1 MDRASIIQE
10 MQDQNPW
17 WGAEWTSDRKWIERD
32 LLKTLQDGLGDR
44 WITGLIGLRR
54 VGKTTLMKIMIG
66 NLLKEVDPLSILYF
80 PFDLKRPDLLEVL
93 KIYEEEILK
102 RPMNRWEGRIFLF
115 LDEVQNIDDWSA
127 MVKRIYDKLD
137 NIKFIVSGSSSLNMT
152 IGAGESL
159 AGRISFSKLEPFSF
173 SEYLRKNGIK
183 PDRLD
188 LEDIAMPD
196 DMREYEVAFNE
207 YLAIGGMPGV
217 YDRGGK
223 EILADMLDITFL
235 RDIVSIFP
243 VKRVDTLRNIFSFI
257 CENSG
262 QRLNLSNLSRA
273 FNTQFRTVRDY
284 LMYLEESFLVV
295 SSDPLAAGVKKRARS
310 NSKYYVSDHSF
321 FSIWQCKEGLR
332 AETIAF
338 NHIKKMERP
347 FYQQGPEV
355 DMILP
360 GRKWAFEIK
369 YSDNISYK
377 DAGPLLTLH
386 KEYELFLVT
395 RRTYDRWIID
405 DRAVNVIPLWML
417 CLSFQDGIG
426 KWSPF

>member
-1 MDRASIIQE
+1 MDRISIIRE
-10 MQDQNPW
+10 MQEQNPW
-17 WGAEWTSDRKWIERD
+17 WGAEWAPGGKWIERD
-32 LLKTLQDGLGDR
+32 MLKTLQEDLENR

-54 VGKTTLMKIMIG
+54 VGKTTLMKMMIRD
-66 NLLKEVDPLSILYF
+66 LLKEVDALSILYF

-93 KIYEEEILK
+93 KVYEEEILK
-102 RPMNRWEGRIFLF
+102 RPMNKWEGKIFLF

-127 MVKRIYDKLD
+127 MVKRFYDKWD

-159 AGRISFSKLEPFSF
+159 AGRISFYKLEPFSF
-173 SEYLRKNGIK
+173 AEYLRINGIE
-183 PDRLD
+183 PDRSD
-188 LEDIAMPD
+188 LEDISMPD
-196 DMREYEVAFNE
+196 DMREYEVAFND
-207 YLAIGGMPGV
+207 YFTIGGMPEV
-217 YDRGGK
+217 YVSKGK

-235 RDIVSIFP
+235 RDIVSLFP

-262 QRLNLSNLSRA
+262 QKLNLSNLSRA

-284 LMYLEESFLVV
+284 LLYLEESFLVV
-295 SSDPLAAGVKKRARS
+295 SSDPFAIGIKKRARA

-321 FSIWQCKEGLR
+321 FSIWQCKEGLK

-338 NHIKKMERP
+338 NHIKKVERP
-347 FYQQGPEV
+347 YYQQSPEV
-355 DMILP
+355 DIILP
-360 GRKWAFEIK
+360 GRKWAFEVK
-369 YSDNISYK
+369 YSDNISFK
-377 DAGPLLTLH
+377 DAGSLLTLD
-386 KEYELFLVT
+386 KEFELYLVT

-405 DRAVNVIPLWML
+405 DRVVNVIPLWML
-417 CLSFQDGIG
+417 CLSSQDGIG